1 VDFKLGVLLIHGMGD
16 QEPGFAGPM
25 VDELKARVRR
35 LGADDGRIC
44 FQSAWWAPVVAK
56 RQVDLLRAMADA
68 GELDW
73 MLLRRFVVQS
83 LADAVAYQTS
93 YRPISKDQ
101 LSVYDDVHRIIKEA
115 VRELRAR
122 IHGKGGKGGQG
133 GQKAEK
139 DREAP
144 LVVIAH
150 SLGCH
155 MISNHVWDCRHA
167 APSKKAGNAFERM
180 ETLSGI
186 VTLGC
191 NLPLFTL
198 SFPDPEPIE
207 IPTPGIETYFP
218 NASKAELAEVTRW
231 LNFYDSDDVFG
242 YPLKP
247 INEKFAAAVS
257 EDRAINAGGLLRSWN
272 PASHTAYWTDND
284 VTKPAAELLAKTV
297 KLL

>member
-1 VDFKLGVLLIHGMGD
+1 MDFDLGVLLIHGMGD

-35 LGADDGRIC
+35 LGADDRRIC
-44 FQSAWWAPVVAK
+44 FQSVWWAPVVAK

-73 MLLRRFVVQS
+73 MPLRRFVVQS

-101 LSVYDDVHRIIKEA
+101 LSVYDDVHRIIRNG
-115 VRELRAR
+115 VRELRNR
-122 IHGKGGKGGQG
+122 IRGQG
-133 GQKAEK
+133 GKEAGE
-139 DREAP
+139 DEEAP
-144 LVVIAH
+144 LVIIAH

-155 MISNHVWDCRHA
+155 MISNHVWDARHA

-180 ETLSGI
+180 ETLSAL
-186 VTLGC
+186 VTLGS

-207 IPTPGIETYFP
+207 IPTPGIEKYFP
-218 NASKAELAEVTRW
+218 NASKEELAEVTRW
-231 LNFYDSDDVFG
+231 LNLYDPDDVFG
-242 YPLKP
+242 YPLRP
-247 INEKFAAAVS
+247 INPKFAQAVS
-257 EDRAINAGGLLRSWN
+257 EDRAINAGGLFRSWN
-272 PASHTAYWTDND
+272 PASHTAYWTDD
-284 VTKPAAELLAKTV
+284 SVTKPVAELLAKTV